1 MGRPGL
7 LGDLSARVVTDRL
20 TVSVSPREVRICDLR
35 GERFEAEIFLHE
47 AGDRRPGPETLEDRL
62 NDPQT
67 RFMPCRIDDEVHL
80 LHLDRIAWVEEDG
93 TSPRAAEM
101 LEMDAARTPVE
112 LTLTFGE
119 VVRGD
124 LVYLLPEARRRPS
137 DALNLSGDPFLLLV
151 TPESTRYVHRAAVLR
166 VRFP

>member
-1 MGRPGL
+1 M
-7 LGDLSARVVTDRL
+7 TDHVSDQL
-20 TVSVSPREVRICDLR
+20 TVSVSPRQVRVCDLR
-35 GERFEAEIFLHE
+35 GERFEADIFLHE
-47 AGDRRPGPETLEDRL
+47 DSNRRPGPETLEDRL

-67 RFMPCRIDDEVHL
+67 RFMPCQIAEEVHL
-80 LHLDRIAWVEEDG
+80 VHLDRIAWVEEEG
-93 TSPRAAEM
+93 TSPRTAEL

-119 VVRGD
+119 VVAGD
-124 LVYLLPEARRRPS
+124 LVYLLPEARSRPS
-137 DALNLSGDPFLLLV
+137 DALNLSRDPFLLLV